1 MEYII
6 RKYTAD
12 DADGRGM
19 VHYQSWKETYSGL
32 MPAEYLDKLRLDK
45 QIEIARKHTDNTLV
59 AVVGEKVV
67 GFGCYLQNSRE
78 FASVKPSS
86 EIVALYILKEYQGCG
101 IGKALINAVK
111 DELTEKNILLFVLK
125 GNEQAI
131 KFYEHMGFSF
141 TGKSISQ
148 EVSGGTLEELE
159 MIYHFGGKV

>member
-6 RKYTAD
+6 RKCTAD

-67 GFGCYLQNSRE
+67 GF
-78 FASVKPSS
+78 
-86 EIVALYILKEYQGCG
+86 
-101 IGKALINAVK
+101 
-111 DELTEKNILLFVLK
+111 
-125 GNEQAI
+125 
-131 KFYEHMGFSF
+131 SF
-141 TGKSISQ
+141 TGNSISQ

-159 MIYHFGGKV
+159 MILTL